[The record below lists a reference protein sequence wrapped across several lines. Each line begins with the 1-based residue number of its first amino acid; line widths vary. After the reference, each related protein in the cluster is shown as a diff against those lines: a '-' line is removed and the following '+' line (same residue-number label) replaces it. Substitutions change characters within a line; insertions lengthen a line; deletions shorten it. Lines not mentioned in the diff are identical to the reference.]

1 MADDSTGWAKGT
13 VSLAVEVAS
22 LRADCWG
29 SSSKRTCFRRVR
41 GPREEEAAQDMGC
54 PYRGATEGVRAE
66 TLESQTKASR
76 REDSASAIRHVQE
89 TVGTIELNQS
99 RGPFGSRAP
108 LCPGLSTFPR
118 KEFNLGT
125 SLVGQWLRTCPLP
138 IQRTRFLVEELRSHV
153 PWGH

>member
-1 MADDSTGWAKGT
+1 MADDSTGRPKGT
-13 VSLAVEVAS
+13 VSLVLEVAS

-29 SSSKRTCFRRVR
+29 SSLERSCFRRVR
-41 GPREEEAAQDMGC
+41 GPREEEAARDMVC
-54 PYRGATEGVRAE
+54 PYRGAAEGARAK
-66 TLESQTKASR
+66 TLESQTKASQ
-76 REDSASAIRHVQE
+76 REDSASAIHHVQE
-89 TVGTIELNQS
+89 AVGTIELNHL

-125 SLVGQWLRTCPLP
+125 FLVVQWLRTCLLP
-138 IQRTRFLVEELRSHV
+138 IQRTRFLVEELRSHM